1 MVIRK
6 WFSHPVIVT
15 GIAINLFI
23 LLLAMAW
30 SGPNDA
36 AQLQR
41 LLVEDGIV
49 EWMQFLCFAMTAGLL
64 AFAAIERWQRSKFD
78 FVVFA
83 LLGMSAVVALA
94 ALEEISW
101 FQRILHVQTPEFFQQ
116 NNRQAET
123 NLHNIA
129 IGSKG
134 SIHKTILLKL
144 IVLVGLTHNLIL
156 PLVARW
162 RPAVRNWVEKMGV
175 YLPPL
180 PAAVI
185 YLVLV
190 ILSHL
195 LISHERKGELGEMFG
210 AVHYMA
216 TIFAAY
222 FAGLGYGQSTVFEN
236 PAEARRGSKLFAV
249 LMVFLLLCA
258 WLLSAGAGAEVMM
271 AAPRGAE

>member
-1 MVIRK
+1 VVIRK
-6 WFSHPVIVT
+6 WFSQPVIVT

-23 LLLAMAW
+23 LLLAVAW

-64 AFAAIERWQRSKFD
+64 AFAAIE
-78 FVVFA
+78 
-83 LLGMSAVVALA
+83 GMSAVVALA

-180 PAAVI
+180 PAAAI

-258 WLLSAGAGAEVMM
+258 WLLSAGAGAMM
-271 AAPRGAE
+271 GMHGGAD

>member
-6 WFSHPVIVT
+6 WFSNPVIVT
-15 GIAINLFI
+15 GIAINVFV
-23 LLLAMAW
+23 LLLALAW
-30 SGPNDA
+30 SGPEHS

-41 LLVEDGIV
+41 LLLEDGIV

-64 AFAAIERWQRSKFD
+64 AYAAIERWQRSKFD
-78 FVVFA
+78 FIVFA
-83 LLGMSAVVALA
+83 LLGMSVVVAMA
-94 ALEEISW
+94 AMEEISW

-123 NLHNIA
+123 NLHNLA

-144 IVLVGLTHNLIL
+144 IVLIGLTHNLIL
-156 PLVARW
+156 PLVARV
-162 RPAVRNWVEKMGV
+162 RPAVRTWVEKMGV

-180 PAAVI
+180 PAAIV

-222 FAGLGYGQSTVFEN
+222 FAGLGYGQSTVYES
-236 PAEARRGSKLFAV
+236 PGEARRGSKLFAV
-249 LMVFLLLCA
+249 LMLFLLFTA
-258 WLLSAGAGAEVMM
+258 WLLSAGAGAMDVTLGT
-271 AAPRGAE
+271 AG

>member
-1 MVIRK
+1 VVIRK
-6 WFSHPVIVT
+6 WFSNPVIVT
-15 GIAINLFI
+15 GIAINVFV
-23 LLLAMAW
+23 LLLALAW
-30 SGPNDA
+30 SGPEHS
-36 AQLQR
+36 AQLPR
-41 LLVEDGIV
+41 LLLEDGIV

-64 AFAAIERWQRSKFD
+64 AYAAIERWQRSKFD
-78 FVVFA
+78 FIVFA
-83 LLGMSAVVALA
+83 LLGMSVVVAMA
-94 ALEEISW
+94 AMEEISW

-123 NLHNIA
+123 NLHNLA

-144 IVLVGLTHNLIL
+144 IVLIGLTHNLIL
-156 PLVARW
+156 PLVARV
-162 RPAVRNWVEKMGV
+162 RPAVRNWVEKLGV

-180 PAAVI
+180 PAAIV
-185 YLVLV
+185 YLALV

-222 FAGLGYGQSTVFEN
+222 FAGLGYGQSTVYES
-236 PAEARRGSKLFAV
+236 PGEARRGSKLFAV
-249 LMVFLLLCA
+249 LMLFLLLTA
-258 WLLSAGAGAEVMM
+258 WLLSAGAGAMDVTLGT
-271 AAPRGAE
+271 AG